1 MNAPGPG
8 NHRIH
13 NNPPLPA
20 GEPGLPLKS
29 HSQAVEQLGHREAS
43 SSSHLWPV
51 CGKDHP
57 REQEPIPG
65 IFGGRGHS
73 SVTSL
78 PGCLRDQGLVG
89 KCETATRVEETHGP

>member
-1 MNAPGPG
+1 MAQGLG
-8 NHRIH
+8 TTDYTTTLRL
-13 NNPPLPA
+13 LPA
-20 GEPGLPLKS
+20 GETQLPPES
-29 HSQAVEQLGHREAS
+29 YSQAVEQPGHREAS

-65 IFGGRGHS
+65 IFGGRDHS

-78 PGCLRDQGLVG
+78 TGCLRGQGLVG
-89 KCETATRVEETHGP
+89 KCETGETHGP